1 MRMWAVSKVEAA
13 KLSKYAEGKVSD
25 RLKEIVLNSCSNSYR
40 YPDAR
45 STRGGFSNKQPADFF
60 AIINGRFMNLEVK
73 SSVIEVN
80 FAKCFKGLIKDHQ
93 MTSARKTVR
102 AGGHY
107 FFIFLPEFTEYFEVW
122 DSRDL
127 MEPYSTPRMPLKAE
141 PVALISVHKDYNVW
155 HSELL
160 RVTLQ

>member
-1 MRMWAVSKVEAA
+1 MNKLEAA
-13 KLSKYAEGKVSD
+13 KFSKYFEGKVSD
-25 RLKEIVLNSCSNSYR
+25 RLKELTLNTCSNSYR

-45 STRGGFSNKQPADFF
+45 STRGGFSNKQPSDFF
-60 AIINGRFMNLEVK
+60 ALINDRFMNLEVK
-73 SSVIEVN
+73 TSVVEQD
-80 FAKCFKGLIKDHQ
+80 FRKCFKGLIKDHQ

-107 FFIFLPEFTEYFEVW
+107 FFLFLSKFSDYIEVW

-127 MEPYSTPRMPLKAE
+127 FEAYSTSRMKLNAE
-141 PVALISVHKDYNVW
+141 PVALMEVNEDYSKW

-160 RVTLQ
+160 RITLQ